1 MANFKD
7 KDANVSPATS
17 TASLRSHLLD
27 RSPSLSSTRED
38 KWPELLLSR
47 PDKSYYYS
55 AKSEYVL
62 HINIIIGLNVIN
74 PITLFPLKNIFIFY
88 SIIML

>member
-1 MANFKD
+1 MANFKE

-55 AKSEYVL
+55 ANSEYIL
-62 HINIIIGLNVIN
+62 
-74 PITLFPLKNIFIFY
+74 LKNIITGVT
-88 SIIML
+88 SS

>member
-55 AKSEYVL
+55 ANSEYIVL
-62 HINIIIGLNVIN
+62 INIMNNVTSNQAIN
-74 PITLFPLKNIFIFY
+74 LSYSKNSY
-88 SIIML
+88 L

>member
-17 TASLRSHLLD
+17 TASLRSQLLD

-47 PDKSYYYS
+47 PEKSYYYS
-55 AKSEYVL
+55 AKSEYSL
-62 HINIIIGLNVIN
+62 LINIKIDVTSNQRDSNV
-74 PITLFPLKNIFIFY
+74 LLKKIV
-88 SIIML
+88 L